1 MVARSG
7 AAAALVQWLGRSRV
21 ARARSRAR
29 RRPRPRAR
37 GHLVAP
43 ASPLP
48 APALPRLYR
57 TRHTPLLPDAP
68 LSRCPPRL
76 SRAVR
81 ASLALPSLPL
91 APLSPPR
98 RQGPRTRVRA
108 RLRRRGVRYRARVEP
123 QRVAGRGAALAG
135 ALRHTAGRGG
145 ARQVRRGLRGAAHPP
160 PPRTHHTA
168 AISPTPLISA
178 TAPEA
183 HAPPRYMPVSRPRS
197 QSTADRRSLRTF
209 ATM

>member
-7 AAAALVQWLGRSRV
+7 AAAAFVQWLGRSRV

-29 RRPRPRAR
+29 RRPRPPAR

-76 SRAVR
+76 SGAALSPPR
-81 ASLALPSLPL
+81 ASL
-91 APLSPPR
+91 PPTR

-183 HAPPRYMPVSRPRS
+183 HAPPRYMPVSRSRS